1 MTSFKDISY
10 FNAEHLLVIV
20 TLYWLVYWD
29 SKEFGNPDAFTFRSV
44 RVFSNKCLDR
54 KTFEG
59 TVDIQMNSGSEFKQP
74 AVQRVVA
81 TRTLPDTELT
91 VNSGR
96 GDGEGLTS
104 LRAEVKRLNIL
115 LVSIAIVVTDNSRCS
130 GLGQ

>member
-1 MTSFKDISY
+1 M
-10 FNAEHLLVIV
+10 
-20 TLYWLVYWD
+20 
-29 SKEFGNPDAFTFRSV
+29 
-44 RVFSNKCLDR
+44 
-54 KTFEG
+54 
-59 TVDIQMNSGSEFKQP
+59 SGQEDLRGDGGHTDEL
-74 AVQRVVA
+74 VQRFQA
-81 TRTLPDTELT
+81 ACGAGCRGHKDTELT

>member
-1 MTSFKDISY
+1 M
-10 FNAEHLLVIV
+10 
-20 TLYWLVYWD
+20 
-29 SKEFGNPDAFTFRSV
+29 
-44 RVFSNKCLDR
+44 RVFPNKCLDR

-96 GDGEGLTS
+96 GGGWGGVVTS
-104 LRAEVKRLNIL
+104 LRAEVKRLNISYL
-115 LVSIAIVVTDNSRCS
+115 LVSIVVTDNSRCS

>member
-59 TVDIQMNSGSEFKQP
+59 MADIQMNSCSDFRQP
-74 AVQRVVA
+74 AVQGVVV
-81 TRTLPDTELT
+81 TRTR
-91 VNSGR
+91 S
-96 GDGEGLTS
+96 
-104 LRAEVKRLNIL
+104 
-115 LVSIAIVVTDNSRCS
+115 
-130 GLGQ
+130 